1 MSNVIISYRMGI
13 PLYIYFIR
21 TCIHLQVDMQ
31 TMLMNLPQSS
41 TVYVQKNEL
50 DPVGATNILRGLA
63 AKIKFVDRVAR
74 NGENVK
80 KKLSDFDADYMNAVN
95 HGDIKTTQKMVDDA
109 AKAAGY
115 TTKAYHGTDAAS
127 FNVFD
132 RGRIGTSSGL
142 SILGDGFYFSD
153 KRATANQYGRNV
165 YSVYLK
171 QSNPYAATSSDA
183 YKLKPPKT

>member
-1 MSNVIISYRMGI
+1 MVLDIAKAKDGRHI
-13 PLYIYFIR
+13 LY
-21 TCIHLQVDMQ
+21 
-31 TMLMNLPQSS
+31 
-41 TVYVQKNEL
+41 
-50 DPVGATNILRGLA
+50 ATKG
-63 AKIKFVDRVAR
+63 KIKKVGNVQVSSLKIRGSGQNSNSNATVAQR
-74 NGENVK
+74 DNNVK
-80 KKLSDFDADYMNAVN
+80 RKDFEYLYAVN
-95 HGDIKTTQKMVDDA
+95 HGDIKTAQKMVDDA

-132 RGRIGTSSGL
+132 RGRIGSSSGL

-171 QSNPYAATSSDA
+171 QRNPHAATSSDA